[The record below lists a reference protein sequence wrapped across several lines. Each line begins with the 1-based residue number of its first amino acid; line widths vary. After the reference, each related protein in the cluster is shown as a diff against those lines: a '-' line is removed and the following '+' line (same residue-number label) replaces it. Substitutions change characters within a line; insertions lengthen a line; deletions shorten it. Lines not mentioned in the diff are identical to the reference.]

1 MQDLTKRIAIIGG
14 GISGLSA
21 AFYLERARREGVN
34 LDYVVYEA
42 SPRFGG
48 SMFSEHVDG
57 CVVEAGPDSFLTEK
71 PWAQTLARQIGL
83 EDQLIGSND
92 AQRKTYILVNGK
104 LVVIPDGLMFM
115 VPTKLLPILS
125 TPLFS
130 WGTKLRMAAEWLHPP
145 RRSQHD
151 ETVASLVKRHYGSEM
166 VDRLA
171 DPLLSGVY
179 GGEASGLSVR
189 AVLPRF
195 ANMEKTHGSLGR
207 AMLAARKKMPAAIR
221 SAKPL
226 PLFTS
231 MKNGMQ
237 QMVDGVLAHI
247 HPAALRTSTPVRGL
261 TLRDGAWQV
270 AAARDAES
278 YDGIIIAVP
287 APVASN
293 LLRATQPDLAH
304 ELGQIAYSSS
314 VTVTLG
320 YGKDVLE
327 KLPPGFGFLVPRT
340 EGTRMLA
347 CTFVHVKFPHRAPPD
362 RALLRVFL
370 GGSRDEQILALPDAQ
385 ILDVVRNELRQIL
398 GLTAEPRFSRVYKWK
413 GAMAQYGVGH
423 LERLERIQ
431 RLRATLPSLTLAGNA
446 YRGIGVPDCILSGK
460 DAAEEIAGPS
470 PRVTEVIPAPPD
482 PVAPQQVR

>member
-1 MQDLTKRIAIIGG
+1 MKHIAIIGG

-21 AFYLERARREGVN
+21 AFYLERLRQEGVS
-34 LDYVVYEA
+34 LDYTLYE
-42 SPRFGG
+42 SSDRFGG

-71 PWAQTLARQIGL
+71 PWAQTLARDIGL

-92 AQRKTYILVNGK
+92 PQRKTYILVNGK

-115 VPTKLLPILS
+115 VPTKLLPIVF

-145 RRSQHD
+145 RRSKED
-151 ETVASLVKRHYGSEM
+151 ETVAALVQRHYGPEM

-179 GGEASGLSVR
+179 GGEAATLSIR

-195 ANMEKTHGSLGR
+195 ADMESKYGSLGR
-207 AMLAARKKMPAAIR
+207 AMIAARKKMPSAIR

-231 MKNGMQ
+231 MRTGMQ
-237 QMVDGVLAHI
+237 QMVDGVLARVNRS
-247 HPAALRTSTPVRGL
+247 ALRSSSPVRQL
-261 TLRDGAWQV
+261 DFRDGVWQV
-270 AAARDAES
+270 ASDRGIEPYDAV
-278 YDGIIIAVP
+278 IVAIP
-287 APVASN
+287 APAASS
-293 LLRATQPDLAH
+293 LLRTVQPDLAN
-304 ELGQIAYSSS
+304 ELGAIAYSSS

-320 YGKDVLE
+320 YQKDVLDA
-327 KLPPGFGFLVPRT
+327 LPPGFGFLVPRT
-340 EGTRMLA
+340 EGKRMLA
-347 CTFVHVKFPHRAPPD
+347 CTFVHTKFPHRAPPD

-370 GGSRDEQILALPDAQ
+370 GGSRDEEILSVPDDK
-385 ILDVVRNELRQIL
+385 IIDLVRAELRQIL
-398 GLTAEPRFSRVYKWK
+398 AVSAQPRFSRVYKWK
-413 GAMAQYGVGH
+413 GAMAQYSVGH
-423 LERLERIQ
+423 LERLDRIE
-431 RLRATLPSLTLAGNA
+431 RLRLTLPGLALAGNA

-460 DAAEEIAGPS
+460 KAAEQLAGPS
-470 PRVTEVIPAPPD
+470 PRVTEVIPASPNS
-482 PVAPQQVR
+482 VAPQQVP